1 MTSADDSFK
10 MWRGYYEALKL
21 LPTADQR
28 DQFFMGLCGY
38 VFEGIEPTFT
48 DAAAQFGFMA
58 VRESAK
64 RSMEMAASARENG
77 QRGGRPKGGSTSKK
91 GTKKPTQKPTGYPNP
106 KPTQKPTQ
114 KALSKV
120 SEVACGSYAT
130 SNEVATPAPDA
141 YPAPPVGG
149 PDAPARWDDE
159 PYPTPPPPPDS

>member
-149 PDAPARWDDE
+149 PVAPARWDDE
-159 PYPTPPPPPDS
+159 PYPTPPPPPES